1 MFSNK
6 EDFKAAFREKME
18 ERYGRSVERSIVM
31 EQYFVLA
38 WMIRNYV
45 GGNWRGTKEAV
56 AKSGGKQLYYFS
68 MEFLLGK
75 MLKNNLKNLG
85 VYDTVR
91 EGLEEMNISLEN
103 IEKFEPDAGLGNG
116 GLGRLA
122 ACFMDSIASMNLPG
136 HGNCI
141 RYEYGLFRQRIV
153 DNKQVEAPDTWLKY
167 GNPWEIR
174 KPQHAVDVKFYGTLD
189 MHYEEGHMFTRL
201 VNPQIVRAVPYDVP
215 MIGKD
220 TPVTNTLRLW
230 SAECSEEAD
239 TKDFIKYITSVSE
252 ICQNVYPDD
261 STEHGKLLR
270 MKQEY
275 FFVSAGVQTALKSH
289 LEVYGTLDNL
299 PDKVVFQLNDTHPT
313 MIIPELMRILL
324 DDYEYDWDD
333 AWDIVTRSVA
343 YTNHTVMAEALET
356 WPESYFQLLVPR
368 IYTLIQEIDRRFRRQ
383 VNDQFHDPDLTER
396 VAIIRDGRVHMANLD
411 VITAFSVNGVA
422 ALHTSILKKDVFRD
436 FQRIFPEKFNNKTN
450 GVTHRRWLM
459 YSNPELTKLLEDT
472 IGTAWERHPECLAD
486 LMEYVDDP
494 AVQKRFEEVKMERKR
509 KLAKFIKEET
519 LIDVNPDTI
528 FDAIAKRLHAY
539 KRQFL
544 DLMHIIYLYQRLKS
558 DPSFTMHPHTY
569 IFAAKAAPA
578 YTYAKEVIEL
588 INCVANVIN
597 SDPDVWKYMRVVF
610 IPNYSVS
617 VSELLMNAADV
628 SEQISTAG
636 KEASGTGNMKYMMN
650 GAITLGTYDG
660 ANVEI
665 DAAVGSENDVI
676 FGMRVEDIDELKY
689 RGYNAREY
697 YEKDPRIKAVMD
709 SLVDGTWHP
718 NKDEFK
724 HIYSEIMYGN
734 DPYFHFADFD
744 AYVKAQEKIT
754 EFYEDRERWNR
765 SCLVN
770 IAKSGYF
777 SSDRTIAD
785 YAREIWHI
793 QPIEGIKTCEK
804 KK

>member
-1 MFSNK
+1 MFTNK

-18 ERYGRSVERSIVM
+18 ERYGRSIERSDAI
-31 EQYFVLA
+31 EQYLVLA

-45 GGNWRGTKEAV
+45 GPNWRSTKAAV
-56 AKSGGKQLYYFS
+56 ADSGAKQLYYFS

-75 MLKNNLKNLG
+75 MLKNNLYNLG
-85 VYDTVR
+85 VYDTVK
-91 EGLEEMNISLEN
+91 EGLAELNID
-103 IEKFEPDAGLGNG
+103 IRDVEKVEPDAGLGNG

-167 GNPWEIR
+167 GNPWEVR
-174 KPQHAVDVKFYGTLD
+174 KPQHAVDVKFYGHLD
-189 MHYEEGHMFTRL
+189 MEYKDGHMYTRL
-201 VNPQIVRAVPYDVP
+201 VNPQIVRAVPYDMP

-220 TPVTNTLRLW
+220 TAVTNTLRLW

-275 FFVSAGVQTALKSH
+275 FFVSAGLQTALKSH
-289 LEVYGTLDNL
+289 LAIYHTLDNL

-324 DDYEYDWDD
+324 DDYGYEWDA
-333 AWDIVTRSVA
+333 AWDIVKRSVA

-356 WPESYFQLLVPR
+356 WPEAYFQHLVPR
-368 IYTLIQEIDRRFRRQ
+368 IYTLIQEIDRRFRREI
-383 VNDQFHDPDLTER
+383 NERFHDYDLTER
-396 VAIIRDGRVHMANLD
+396 VAVIRDGRVHMANLD
-411 VITAFSVNGVA
+411 VLTAFSVNGVA
-422 ALHTSILKKDVFRD
+422 ALHTSILRNDVFRD
-436 FQRIFPEKFNNKTN
+436 FDRIFPGKFNNKTN

-459 YSNPELTKLLEDT
+459 YSNPELRKLLNDT
-472 IGTAWERHPECLAD
+472 IGNEWETHPERLED
-486 LMEYVDDP
+486 LMDHVDDP
-494 AVQKRFEEVKMERKR
+494 ELQARFEEVKKTRK
-509 KLAKFIKEET
+509 KILAEFIKEET
-519 LIDVNPDTI
+519 GIEIDPESI
-528 FDAIAKRLHAY
+528 FDSIAKRLHAY

-544 DLMHIIYLYQRLKS
+544 DLMHIIYLYQRFRK
-558 DPSFTMHPHTY
+558 DPEFTMHPHTF

-578 YTYAKEVIEL
+578 YIYAKEVIEL
-588 INCVANVIN
+588 INCVADVVNN
-597 SDPDVWKYMRVVF
+597 DPVASKYMKVVF

-617 VSELLMNAADV
+617 VSEILMNAADI

-665 DAAVGSENDVI
+665 DDAVGSENDVI
-676 FGMRVEDIDELKY
+676 FGMRVEDIEDLKY
-689 RGYNAREY
+689 KGYNSREY
-697 YEKDPRIKAVMD
+697 YEMDPRIREIMD

-724 HIYSEIMYGN
+724 HIYEEIMYRN

-744 AYVKAQEKIT
+744 AYVKAQAKIVS
-754 EFYEDRERWNR
+754 FYENREKWNR

-777 SSDRTIAD
+777 SSDRTISD
-785 YAREIWHI
+785 YARNIWHI
-793 QPIEGIKTCEK
+793 YPIEGMDTCAK